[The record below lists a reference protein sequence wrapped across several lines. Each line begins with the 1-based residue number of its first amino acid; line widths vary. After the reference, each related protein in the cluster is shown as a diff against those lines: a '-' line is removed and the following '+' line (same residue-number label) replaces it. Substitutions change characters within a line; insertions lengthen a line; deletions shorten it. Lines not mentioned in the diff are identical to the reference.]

1 MRYSSDKYVE
11 QVAGAAS
18 VTEIFNKWGETYF
31 RDYEVSVKE
40 IKSTLI
46 SVVVSSSLRLLLKDF
61 NISLISLT
69 LYFFYFVFFFS
80 HFLVSTFST
89 NLLFL
94 GN

>member
-40 IKSTLI
+40 IKNTLI
-46 SVVVSSSLRLLLKDF
+46 SVVSSSPGLLLRDF
-61 NISLISLT
+61 NIPLVSLT
-69 LYFFYFVFFFS
+69 LHFFYFLFFFFFFI
-80 HFLVSTFST
+80 FLCQLS
-89 NLLFL
+89 
-94 GN
+94 